1 MEVPML
7 KTKRRSLQFD
17 SLEGKILLSTG
28 IADPAAT
35 VKRDVIKRFLLNGA
49 LYGIPTGSTG
59 PEGYNV
65 SSFSVG
71 GHTASMGNVNG
82 SFNLAN
88 TFVPIGTRPDL
99 GNASLT
105 LTNGKGSVQL
115 AIAPSKTKLYHFT
128 IISGTN
134 HYAAATG
141 SGTLTISPT
150 QGSINFVVMVHSK

>member
-1 MEVPML
+1 ML
-7 KTKRRSLQFD
+7 KTKRRTPQFD
-17 SLEGKILLSTG
+17 CLEGKILLSTG
-28 IADPAAT
+28 MADPAVT
-35 VKRDVIKRFLLNGA
+35 VKREAIKRFPLNGD

-59 PEGYNV
+59 PEGYTV
-65 SSFSVG
+65 STFPIG
-71 GHTASMGNVNG
+71 GHTAAMGNVSG

-88 TFVPIGTRPDL
+88 TFVPIGKRPNL

-115 AIAPSKTKLYHFT
+115 TIAPSKTNVYHFT
-128 IISGTN
+128 IRSGAN

-150 QGSINFVVMVHSK
+150 KGSINFVVIVRSK